1 MNKPKISVIIP
12 VYNSEKYL
20 ENALDSVLNQTFQDF
35 EILCIDD
42 GSQDSS
48 AKIIKNYSQK
58 DKRVQYFYQKNQGPG
73 PARNKGIKKAKGDF
87 ISFLDSDDY
96 LEKDALRRTYD
107 IAMKKNLDL
116 VLFNAQ
122 PIYESL
128 EIEKKHNV
136 YTKYYKRKNTYEEIH
151 SGEDLFSKQ
160 VANYDFLPHVG
171 FQLIKKS
178 LILENNNFFINA
190 LHEDNLFTIKN
201 LLLAKRVFHIN
212 KVLYIRR
219 LRADSIMT
227 TEKSIKNVHGY
238 FITILRLIELIKE
251 GNFNYKT
258 VLTIAEI
265 IDRMQSSTSKMLM
278 NLEDSEIDD
287 YLKTLSHGNSLL
299 FNSICYNLSKKSEEQ
314 YKKYLELEKQLKQET
329 RLFQENKKVVIAQK
343 EKLDSLDKDLITLK
357 NKLENTKKDLV
368 AYKTR
373 LERIQK
379 ELQGIKESKSYKIG
393 KVVTYIPRKIKNVF
407 KNLKR
412 KT

>member
-20 ENALDSVLNQTFQDF
+20 ESALDSVLNQTFQDF

-42 GSQDSS
+42 GSRDSS

-96 LEKDALRRTYD
+96 LEKDALRTTYD

-219 LRADSIMT
+219 LRAYSIMT

-238 FITILRLIELIKE
+238 FITILGLIELIKE

-258 VLTIAEI
+258 VLTITEI
-265 IDRMQSSTSKMLM
+265 IETMQSNASKMLTD
-278 NLEDSEIDD
+278 LEYREIED
-287 YLKTLSHGNSLL
+287 YLKTLSHENLLL
-299 FNSICYNLSKKSEEQ
+299 FNSICYNFSKKSREQ
-314 YKKYLELEKQLKQET
+314 YKKYLELEKQLQTEKELVQ
-329 RLFQENKKVVIAQK
+329 RNKKMLIKQK
-343 EKLDSLDKDLITLK
+343 VEIEALQEDSITLQ
-357 NKLENTKKDLV
+357 NKLELTKTKLLNSR
-368 AYKTR
+368 AS
-373 LERIQK
+373 LEQK
-379 ELQGIKESKSYKIG
+379 EDKL
-393 KVVTYIPRKIKNVF
+393 KNQSPI
-407 KNLKR
+407 L
-412 KT
+412 